1 MTHHS
6 TQMNFL
12 KELCFEQMIPAP
24 ITSCSSYLHPLH
36 QLILFW
42 ILFGILRK
50 DQSINISMDSS
61 NLFLFYSILNDYSTL
76 YNLYDMTFKFEFI
89 FFLFYCLLSLLYFLQ
104 MNRKL
109 QSITKYNIF
118 LNGSS
123 QKMDYLLIYFTLLL
137 SEKEGKFLIFPLS
150 LNEI

>member
-1 MTHHS
+1 
-6 TQMNFL
+6 
-12 KELCFEQMIPAP
+12 
-24 ITSCSSYLHPLH
+24 
-36 QLILFW
+36 
-42 ILFGILRK
+42 
-50 DQSINISMDSS
+50 MDSS

-76 YNLYDMTFKFEFI
+76 YNLYDMTFQFSFI
-89 FFLFYCLLSLLYFLQ
+89 FFILLSSFSFIFPSDES
-104 MNRKL
+104 KT
-109 QSITKYNIF
+109 TKYNIF